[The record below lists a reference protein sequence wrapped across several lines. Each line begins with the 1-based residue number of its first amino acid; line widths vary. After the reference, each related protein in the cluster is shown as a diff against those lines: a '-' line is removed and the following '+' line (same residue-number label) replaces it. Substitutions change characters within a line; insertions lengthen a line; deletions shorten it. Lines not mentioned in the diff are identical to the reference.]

1 MTPVRR
7 LIPLLLALTLIG
19 GLVAACG
26 LDLSLTVIKA
36 CNGSAQQ
43 ARVGVQLGFTK
54 QEAVLAPGECTTAV
68 TGASDD
74 DKRVSYNVVA
84 SGGASYVAKIQERRQ
99 SVLQAWLAGAGDV
112 DALWKKLA
120 DLNLELANVSKDTAG
135 VACGGRIGEGSF
147 ASVTISRTLGLIGE
161 AGDKWDCGGLVIV
174 TPEPATPTAAPTAA
188 P

>member
-7 LIPLLLALTLIG
+7 LIPLLSALTLIG

-26 LDLSLTVIKA
+26 LDLTFTLIKA

-54 QEAVLAPGECTTAV
+54 EEAVLAPGECTTAV

-99 SVLQAWLAGAGDV
+99 AVLEHLQVAANRDMLAY
-112 DALWKKLA
+112 WKDLA
-120 DLNLELANVSKDTAG
+120 ALNLELASVGTDTAG
-135 VACGGRIGEGSF
+135 TACGGRIGEGSF
-147 ASVTISRTLGLIGE
+147 ASVTISV
-161 AGDKWDCGGLVIV
+161 AGDQWNCGGVVIV